1 MKKLYREDWLGIFIF
16 ILYLIMVYII
26 IPLTIYFGPVILK
39 IIMVGISFPM
49 ICVLI
54 EIYKDYIE
62 ELFE

>member
-1 MKKLYREDWLGIFIF
+1 MKKLYREDWLGIFTF

-26 IPLTIYFGPVILK
+26 IPLVIYFGPVILK

-49 ICVLI
+49 IFVLI
-54 EIYKDYIE
+54 EIYKDCIE